1 MLLVDVGAAMVA
13 AIIVLAITPG
23 LAVAG
28 LIAIVGSRRVGR
40 LQARVAASA
49 ARPERA
55 AENRPPSS
63 AGPVTIAPGLVVTR
77 DHMTGVLRENS
88 ACDTSAGRCRG
99 W

>member
-28 LIAIVGSRRVGR
+28 LIAIVVLTACGVGFRRGSQRRRRARSGR
-40 LQARVAASA
+40 RRT
-49 ARPERA
+49 ARPAQRA
-55 AENRPPSS
+55 RSRSPRA
-63 AGPVTIAPGLVVTR
+63 
-77 DHMTGVLRENS
+77 
-88 ACDTSAGRCRG
+88 